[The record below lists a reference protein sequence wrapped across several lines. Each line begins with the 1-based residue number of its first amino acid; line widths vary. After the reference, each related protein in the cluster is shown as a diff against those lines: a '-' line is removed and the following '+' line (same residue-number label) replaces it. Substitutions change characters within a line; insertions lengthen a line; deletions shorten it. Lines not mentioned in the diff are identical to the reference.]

1 MRSSTAS
8 PKSKVA
14 TAAEQKAKRP
24 PDTSKLQPLL
34 SCSLLRLRQL
44 LLLEL
49 RILDG
54 LATQVRGNAQEAVVV
69 VQGLVTEQTRL
80 ELSGRVGG
88 ALVRDPQ
95 IAKPAEHGVLE
106 PAEWPNRRD
115 DGDGFQAVG
124 DIGELDV

>member
-1 MRSSTAS
+1 MADRNSS
-8 PKSKVA
+8 
-14 TAAEQKAKRP
+14 
-24 PDTSKLQPLL
+24 
-34 SCSLLRLRQL
+34 LRLRQL

-106 PAEWPNRRD
+106 PADRRD

>member
-106 PAEWPNRRD
+106 PADRRD